1 MKKTLPLPV
10 TPHLFFETRLW
21 QQGLSRVAGID
32 EAGRGALAGPVA
44 ASVVI
49 LPPREDLASLLFGV
63 RDSKQMSVDER
74 FEWSLKIKLIAMDW
88 GVGFATNEEIDQMG
102 IVPATH
108 LAIQRALEKLNS
120 PPDHLLVDYLNLT
133 HISFPQTALVK
144 GDCRSLS
151 IAAASVM
158 AKTSRDALMCD
169 HDRRYPG
176 YGFAEHKG
184 YATAKHLDRIQQ
196 LGACPLHRLSFAPLN
211 RQKVVSES
219 FS

>member
-1 MKKTLPLPV
+1 MKKMLPLPV
-10 TPHLFFETRLW
+10 TPHLFFEARLW

-49 LPPREDLASLLFGV
+49 LPPREDLSLLLFGV
-63 RDSKQMSVDER
+63 RDSKQMSVEER
-74 FEWSLKIKLIAMDW
+74 FEWSLKIKSVAEDW
-88 GVGFATNEEIDQMG
+88 GVGFATNEEIDQIG
-102 IVPATH
+102 IVPATY
-108 LAIQRALEKLNS
+108 LAIRRALEKLSS
-120 PPDHLLVDYLNLT
+120 PPDHLLVDYLDLSFIN
-133 HISFPQTALVK
+133 FPQTALVK

-158 AKTSRDALMCD
+158 AKTSRDALMSEL
-169 HDRRYPG
+169 DRKYPG

-184 YATAKHLDRIQQ
+184 YATARHLDRIKQ
-196 LGACPLHRLSFAPLN
+196 LGACSLHRLTFAPLN
-211 RQKVVSES
+211 RQKVTSES